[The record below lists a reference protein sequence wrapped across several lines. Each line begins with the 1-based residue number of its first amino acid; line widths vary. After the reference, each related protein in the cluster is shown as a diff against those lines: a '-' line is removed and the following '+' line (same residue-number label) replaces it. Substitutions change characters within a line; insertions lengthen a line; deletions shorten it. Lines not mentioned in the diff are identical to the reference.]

1 MLFGRFTSIEKRPSH
16 VVFFSRT
23 LIRKFTVLTSTLTTV
38 GVKSFPPLRDALL
51 WRFDRTFLCTLLLQQ
66 TMSGIREL
74 VEAGGAALAKHLSTA
89 ANLPLSSVVSAAMAV
104 DAGGVGA
111 GALQCAKKK

>member
-1 MLFGRFTSIEKRPSH
+1 
-16 VVFFSRT
+16 
-23 LIRKFTVLTSTLTTV
+23 
-38 GVKSFPPLRDALL
+38 
-51 WRFDRTFLCTLLLQQ
+51 
-66 TMSGIREL
+66 MSGIREL

-111 GALQCAKKK
+111 GALQCAKKNELC